1 LWIAAFDVWLIMPEP
16 PNSGKRADMSRLLH
30 QALLL
35 PIASAAA
42 SPFAGPAIAQDCA
55 PEPQGDGRVVAAIDA
70 RTIRLADGRIV
81 RLAGLAPMRPVHEPA
96 ARSALAALAV
106 GHEVALNAADDIPDR
121 YGRQEAFVFAEGAAQ
136 PLQAD
141 LIATGYGV
149 RAPGLQ
155 DRGCRD
161 LLAAAENRAAAGR
174 HGVWNA
180 PLLMKNIARAEDISR
195 EIGHFI
201 VVEAA
206 LRSVRQTAAVT
217 YLNFGRRRGEGL
229 TAIVPARALPT
240 FEQADKRLSGFE
252 GRHVRVRGYLLD
264 RGGPRIELLSPDQ
277 IEIVGGGAAASPTG
291 D

>member
-30 QALLL
+30 KALLL

-42 SPFAGPAIAQDCA
+42 SASAAPAIAQDCA
-55 PEPQGDGRVVAAIDA
+55 PEPQGEGRVVAAIDA

-81 RLAGLAPMRPVHEPA
+81 RLAGLAPMRPVHEPE

-106 GHEVALNAADDIPDR
+106 GRQVALNAADDVPDR

-155 DRGCRD
+155 DQGCRD
-161 LLAAAENRAAAGR
+161 LLAAAEDRAAAGR
-174 HGVWNA
+174 RGVWNA
-180 PLLMKNIARAEDISR
+180 PLLIKNIARAEDISR
-195 EIGHFI
+195 EIGHFV

-206 LRSVRQTAAVT
+206 LRSVRQTAAMT

-229 TAIVPARALPT
+229 TAVVPARALPT
-240 FEQADKRLSGFE
+240 FERADKRLGGFE
-252 GRHVRVRGYLLD
+252 GRRVRIRGYLLD

-277 IEIVGGGAAASPTG
+277 IEVVGGGAAASPTG